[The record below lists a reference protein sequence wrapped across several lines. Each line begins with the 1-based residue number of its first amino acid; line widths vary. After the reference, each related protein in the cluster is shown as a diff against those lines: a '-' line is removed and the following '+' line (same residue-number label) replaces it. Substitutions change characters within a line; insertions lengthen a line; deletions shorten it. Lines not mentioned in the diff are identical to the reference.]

1 MDFHACRIRSSKLFF
16 GSLKLSSLITTTI
29 IIIMIVMR
37 QILSEGNV
45 GFPLDAIYIAPLN
58 SVDFLLCG
66 GLGVLCALASST
78 LYEIIR
84 VIQFRVSISAMP
96 QWITLCSGG
105 LLIGGL
111 ATYFP
116 IVGYGN
122 IPLDSILTGS
132 FTSQIGTA
140 STAASVGVK
149 ILATGLSK
157 GVGYAGGI
165 FAPTLA
171 IGGLIGSGYWLLLHS
186 MSDSIDVFYRN
197 DLLSALLDQTADF
210 MPVTYTDHESSAAQ
224 FALMGAG
231 ALMASACK
239 VPLTATAM
247 LFELSRNP
255 SLLCPLMVTTGVAV
269 IVTERLELLL
279 DDSIQLNRDND
290 RSCSLNTLVTTN
302 TAMKRNSKL
311 KFRETIDSNI
321 AKVIMRQE
329 EVSEGLIV
337 DFEGEVIGVIRLD
350 EKK

>member
-1 MDFHACRIRSSKLFF
+1 
-16 GSLKLSSLITTTI
+16 
-29 IIIMIVMR
+29 
-37 QILSEGNV
+37 
-45 GFPLDAIYIAPLN
+45 
-58 SVDFLLCG
+58 
-66 GLGVLCALASST
+66 
-78 LYEIIR
+78 
-84 VIQFRVSISAMP
+84 
-96 QWITLCSGG
+96 
-105 LLIGGL
+105 
-111 ATYFP
+111 
-116 IVGYGN
+116 
-122 IPLDSILTGS
+122 
-132 FTSQIGTA
+132 
-140 STAASVGVK
+140 
-149 ILATGLSK
+149 
-157 GVGYAGGI
+157 
-165 FAPTLA
+165 
-171 IGGLIGSGYWLLLHS
+171 
-186 MSDSIDVFYRN
+186 
-197 DLLSALLDQTADF
+197 